1 MGSWAALA
9 ERSYRFDHFALFSS
23 ELLRSYFRAHRLGV
37 YAEDAGT
44 GEARSASFQN
54 AITPVA
60 PPDPATLAGRD
71 TRRLLFYARPEPHAA
86 RNLFE
91 LGVLALRRA
100 LEDGAFRGGW
110 ELRGIGA
117 QGPRRRVEL
126 GGGAE
131 LELLPRSAERDYA
144 ALLAE
149 HDVGLALMYTPH
161 PSLVPIE
168 MAGAGLLTVTNTFEN
183 KTREALEEISSNL
196 IAAEP
201 TIDAVAGA
209 LGDAVSGAGDGE
221 RRARGSNVHWS
232 RDWNTSFDDE
242 LLTRIRSFMRGE

>member
-1 MGSWAALA
+1 VHGDGDSAAF
-9 ERSYRFDHFALFSS
+9 E
-23 ELLRSYFRAHRLGV
+23 
-37 YAEDAGT
+37 
-44 GEARSASFQN
+44 N
-54 AITPVA
+54 AITAVE
-60 PPDPATLAGRD
+60 PPSAAELGERT
-71 TRRLLFYARPEPHAA
+71 TRRLLFYARPERHTA

-100 LEDGAFRGGW
+100 LEEDVFRDRW

-117 QGPRRRVEL
+117 QGRQRRIEL
-126 GGGAE
+126 GAGAA

-168 MAGAGLLTVTNTFEN
+168 MAAAGLLTVTNTFEN
-183 KTREALEEISSNL
+183 KTREALAEISPNL

-201 TIDAVAGA
+201 TIEAISAALADSVAGA
-209 LGDAVSGAGDGE
+209 ADGE
-221 RRARGSNVHWS
+221 RRARGSQVRWS
-232 RDWNTSFDDE
+232 RDWNESFDDGV
-242 LLTRIRSFMRGE
+242 LDRLRAFMRGG